1 MSNTEQKIYIIGAGV
16 SGLIAAS
23 VLEKNGLK
31 SIIIEASDRVGGRVK
46 TDIIHGYQLD
56 RGFQVLLTN
65 YEYAKKYLDYT
76 KLELQKIKAGS
87 LIYSQGRIETIGD
100 PLRDIKFLAPTLLS
114 LVGTFKDKF
123 KIASLNLKLKN
134 KTIEEIF
141 SAKEQTTLDYLH
153 KYGFSDKIINQFFIP
168 FFSGIFLESKLSTS
182 SRMFEFVFKMFGE
195 GYAAIPKNGME
206 EIPLQLKRK
215 LKDSIFKFNSK
226 VISVNSN
233 DIILENGKKLIYDY
247 VIVTAEPN
255 QIIPNLKGQKISWK
269 SSQTLYFTSS
279 VKSIKQPIIGL
290 LAEKETLSNNV
301 FIHTNLD
308 TFIRKQRELISV
320 TVVKEHKL
328 TKTQLIEKVKAELE
342 KHCLMKDLSFLE
354 MYDISKSLP
363 VISNIQYS
371 IAPSETKLNDKIFLA
386 GDNILNA
393 SLNASMISGEKAALG
408 ILEVIQKKLIR
419 KL

>member
-1 MSNTEQKIYIIGAGV
+1 
-16 SGLIAAS
+16 
-23 VLEKNGLK
+23 
-31 SIIIEASDRVGGRVK
+31 
-46 TDIIHGYQLD
+46 
-56 RGFQVLLTN
+56 
-65 YEYAKKYLDYT
+65 
-76 KLELQKIKAGS
+76 
-87 LIYSQGRIETIGD
+87 
-100 PLRDIKFLAPTLLS
+100 
-114 LVGTFKDKF
+114 
-123 KIASLNLKLKN
+123 
-134 KTIEEIF
+134 
-141 SAKEQTTLDYLH
+141 
-153 KYGFSDKIINQFFIP
+153 
-168 FFSGIFLESKLSTS
+168 
-182 SRMFEFVFKMFGE
+182 MFEFVFKMFGE

-342 KHCLMKDLSFLE
+342 KHCSMKDLSFLE

-363 VISNIQYS
+363 VLSNIQYS

-393 SLNASMISGEKAALG
+393 SLNAAMISGEKAALG
-408 ILEVIQKKLIR
+408 ILEVIQKKLIK

>member
-1 MSNTEQKIYIIGAGV
+1 MSNTEKKIYIIGAGV
-16 SGLIAAS
+16 SGLVAAS

-31 SIIIEASDRVGGRVK
+31 SIIIEASERAGGRVK
-46 TDIIHGYQLD
+46 TDIIDGYQLD

-65 YEYAKKYLDYT
+65 YEYAQKYLDYT

-87 LIYSQGRIETIGD
+87 LIYSQGRIKTFGD

-114 LVGTFKDKF
+114 SVGTLKDKL

-141 SAKEQTTLDYLH
+141 STKELTTLDYLH
-153 KYGFSDKIINQFFIP
+153 KYGFSNKIINQFFIP

-195 GYAAIPKNGME
+195 GSAAIPKNGME
-206 EIPLQLKRK
+206 EIPLQIKRK
-215 LKDSIFKFNSK
+215 LKNSIFKFNSEVK
-226 VISVNSN
+226 SVNSN
-233 DIILENGKKLIYDY
+233 EIILENGKKLIYDY
-247 VIVTAEPN
+247 AIVTTEPN
-255 QIIPNLKGQKISWK
+255 QIIPNLKGQKILWK

-290 LAEKETLSNNV
+290 IAEKETLSNNV

-308 TFIRKQRELISV
+308 TLIRKQRELISV

-342 KHCLMKDLSFLE
+342 EHCLMKDLSFLD

-363 VISNIQYS
+363 VLSNIQYS
-371 IAPSETKLNDKIFLA
+371 IDPSETKLNDKIFLA

-393 SLNASMISGEKAALG
+393 SLNAAMISGEKAALG

>member
-1 MSNTEQKIYIIGAGV
+1 MSNTDQKIYIVGAGV

-23 VLEKNGLK
+23 VLEENGLK
-31 SIIIEASDRVGGRVK
+31 PTIIEASGRVGGRVK
-46 TDIIHGYQLD
+46 TDIIDGYQLD
-56 RGFQVLLTN
+56 RGFQVLLSN

-76 KLELQKIKAGS
+76 KLEVQKIKPGS
-87 LIYSQGRIETIGD
+87 LIYSEGKIKTFGD
-100 PLRDIKFLAPTLLS
+100 PLRDIKFLAPTLFS
-114 LVGTFKDKF
+114 SVGTLKDKL

-134 KTIEEIF
+134 KTIEQIF
-141 SAKEQTTLDYLH
+141 NSEEKTTLDYLH
-153 KYGFSDKIINQFFIP
+153 NHGFSNLIIDQFFIP

-182 SRMFEFVFKMFGE
+182 SRMFEYVFKMFGE
-195 GYAAIPKNGME
+195 GSAVIPKNGME

-215 LKDSIFKFNSK
+215 LKHSIFKFNNK
-226 VISVNSN
+226 VKSVKS
-233 DIILENGKKLIYDY
+233 DEIILENGEKLSYDY
-247 VIVTAEPN
+247 VIVTTETN
-255 QIIPNLKGQKISWK
+255 SLIPNLKGQKISWK

-301 FIHTNLD
+301 FTHTNLD
-308 TFIRKQRELISV
+308 TLKRKQRELISV
-320 TVVKEHKL
+320 TVVKDHKL
-328 TKTQLIEKVKAELE
+328 SKTQLIEKVKAELE

-363 VISNIQYS
+363 VLSNIQYS

-393 SLNASMISGEKAALG
+393 SLNAAMISGEKAALG
-408 ILEVIQKKLIR
+408 ILEVIQKKTN
-419 KL
+419 